1 MNSSIITL
9 HDVANNPVLVNL
21 DLVETVLQED
31 TYCTL
36 HMSSGD
42 SIKVIESVDSIGKLV
57 SAPKK
62 IY

>member
-9 HDVANNPVLVNL
+9 HDVANTPVLVNL

-42 SIKVIESVDSIGKLV
+42 SIKVIESVDNIGKLV

>member
-9 HDVANNPVLVNL
+9 HNVANNPVLVNL

-42 SIKVIESVDSIGKLV
+42 SIKVIESVDNIGKLV

>member
-42 SIKVIESVDSIGKLV
+42 SIKVIESVDNIGKLV